1 MVTSLA
7 FVTSFTT
14 YVLANVVSRKVYI
27 RLQRRAIFVVFF
39 LFSSL
44 VLGIAELAQSI
55 SVFDISNFLLKLSFV
70 FWIPGLILLMALLR
84 NTLSVDR
91 ISFKKPKASFP
102 LKSRILFSLKK
113 LFINH
118 TLKKPEARLPLQSF
132 QDMGNK
138 SICKFGLICV
148 DEFFQ
153 KATHEK
159 PAARLY
165 FPILLIAEK
174 CFRPWRMAAR
184 FAVAGLAFGNPKEGL
199 IYFAFNQPADI
210 VIDQLAR
217 RFVNLIDPEQD
228 PQQYW
233 KSLNGTKAS
242 EKFEQV
248 FVIDCHSKWLAKEAR
263 HLHECEFPEAHSQVQ
278 VLYSD
283 PRDPFSL
290 ADNYMQAL
298 ERLLNKNVQRIRVV
312 YDSISDFLIY
322 SDPQLALQFIKH
334 NMVWE
339 DRMRISSLYIHIPGV
354 GQAEGPKTVDQNFL
368 QWSAYCVISFKHKE
382 EPEQDI
388 VTIEGLFPE
397 RIVAEV
403 KSTPI
408 ADYVIIK

>member
-1 MVTSLA
+1 VSSLIDAVSLFLEALWQYIQSPVAQDNIRSMVTSLA

-263 HLHECEFPEAHSQVQ
+263 HLHECEF
-278 VLYSD
+278 
-283 PRDPFSL
+283 
-290 ADNYMQAL
+290 
-298 ERLLNKNVQRIRVV
+298 
-312 YDSISDFLIY
+312 ISDFLIY

-388 VTIEGLFPE
+388 VTIEGLFPK
-397 RIVAEV
+397 RIVAKV
-403 KSTPI
+403 RSTSLS
-408 ADYVIIK
+408 DYEIIKS